1 MSESLLFTSLK
12 LPNGAVLPNRICKA
26 AMEENLS
33 APGQVPGPELLRLY
47 QGWAKGGAGLVLT
60 GNVMVS
66 PSAMTGPG
74 GVLLQAGSDLAPFRA
89 WAKAGTPPGGH
100 LFMQINHPGRQM
112 FAAMGEQAVAPSAV
126 PVDLGQHS
134 KLLAQ
139 PRALEESEIREI
151 IARFAVTAALA
162 EEAGFTGVQVH
173 AAHGY
178 LISQFLSP
186 LVNKRTDKWG
196 GSRENRARFLLE
208 TVQAVRAKVSPGF
221 CVSVKLNS
229 ADFQKGGFEFED
241 AKWVAAQL
249 NTLGLDLLELSGG
262 NYESPAMQGQ
272 TDDSSTSKREAYFID
287 FARQIAEVTTVPIM
301 VTGGIFRFATAEAA
315 LAKDAKGF
323 GVGVLGIGRAMAY
336 VPDLPNQW
344 RAGKMTDVN
353 LPEVTWKNRTI
364 AGMATMALTK
374 RQLNRA
380 AKGKG
385 AVWGVSPLL
394 TMIRDQ
400 MKTQKL
406 TKRYKA
412 WRAKGA

>member
-1 MSESLLFTSLK
+1 
-12 LPNGAVLPNRICKA
+12 
-26 AMEENLS
+26 MEENLS

-151 IARFAVTAALA
+151 IARFAATAALA

-272 TDDSSTSKREAYFID
+272 TDNSSTSKREAYFID